1 MWLAPHFMALDVAG
15 ASVLLFQ
22 KRKGISIYQRQSDPV
37 LDRALRR
44 GRLRLGNAEIFS
56 RDEAGKAL
64 MRAIRRGDGFFNL
77 PDMDFG
83 TRDAAFVPFFG
94 VQAATL
100 LAPSRLAKAMNMIV
114 QPVVAEI
121 LPGGAGYVVRYE
133 PPWTRLSE
141 RRPGRRRGPHEPLD
155 RKRDPAQSGAIP
167 VGPSALQDAPAG
179 GAVAVLSN
187 KVKRR
192 PAAGLECGGCR
203 LPAAAGARIA
213 RPDNRD
219 MRLRFTKMQGAGND
233 FVVLDA
239 TRAPLALDAA
249 QLRRIGDRRFGVGCD
264 QILIVEPSTTPG
276 VDFRYR
282 IFNGASG
289 EEVEQCGNGA
299 RCFVRFVRERGLTS
313 KTTIVVDTLNRR
325 LELREQA
332 DGRVTV
338 DMGAPDFEP
347 LHVPFDTTWLA
358 PRSVESGLPLWP
370 VELGEGRSVTVAVVS
385 MGNPHAVQLVADV
398 DAAPVATQG
407 PLLERHARFARGV
420 NAGFMQVVARDAIRL
435 RVFERGAGETLACGT
450 GACAAVAV
458 GIRLGLLD
466 AKVDVETR
474 GGRLTIEWAG
484 EGAPVLM
491 TGPAQTVFEGE
502 IEL

>member
-1 MWLAPHFMALDVAG
+1 
-15 ASVLLFQ
+15 
-22 KRKGISIYQRQSDPV
+22 
-37 LDRALRR
+37 
-44 GRLRLGNAEIFS
+44 
-56 RDEAGKAL
+56 
-64 MRAIRRGDGFFNL
+64 
-77 PDMDFG
+77 
-83 TRDAAFVPFFG
+83 
-94 VQAATL
+94 
-100 LAPSRLAKAMNMIV
+100 
-114 QPVVAEI
+114 
-121 LPGGAGYVVRYE
+121 
-133 PPWTRLSE
+133 
-141 RRPGRRRGPHEPLD
+141 
-155 RKRDPAQSGAIP
+155 
-167 VGPSALQDAPAG
+167 
-179 GAVAVLSN
+179 
-187 KVKRR
+187 
-192 PAAGLECGGCR
+192 
-203 LPAAAGARIA
+203 
-213 RPDNRD
+213 

-239 TRAPLALDAA
+239 TRAPLELDGA

-264 QILIVEPSTTPG
+264 QILIVEQSSAPG

-289 EEVEQCGNGA
+289 DEVEQCGNGA
-299 RCFVRFVRERGLTS
+299 RCFVRFVRAHGLS
-313 KTTIVVDTLNRR
+313 DKKTIVVETMNRR

-491 TGPAQTVFEGE
+491 TGPAETVFEGE
-502 IEL
+502 IDL